1 MSRFSRRQESVEG
14 DLSLTGTARVDHS
27 ITALARRLRR
37 GDIAVIDVLDLDE
50 RAASELAACRPSA
63 VINAQQSI
71 SGRYPNGGPGVL
83 ARGSIPLIDNAG
95 ADVMNI
101 RDSSR
106 IRVDGGRVLRGDDVV
121 ATGTR
126 MTAEALSAALDSA
139 AQNMHIQLAAFTV
152 NAMDYVERDSALLL
166 DGTGLPAIGVNLKGR
181 HVLVVT
187 GGMLYA
193 KQLRDLRTYLRERKP
208 VIIAVGESADA
219 VLEHAYAAA
228 VIIGNVESVSERS
241 LKAATTV
248 VVHDASGKDAG
259 MTRADALGISRTTS
273 DVGLASG
280 DLAVLLAH
288 SQGASVIV
296 TVGMQTQ
303 LLDYLQGAG
312 ENNAGTFLTR
322 LQAGG
327 SLVDAGTLAQV
338 YRHRYSRWTIVGLL
352 TAGFVAL
359 GLALFATPGGRSW
372 LEEAWQTVSTWLGL
386 S

>member
-1 MSRFSRRQESVEG
+1 M
-14 DLSLTGTARVDHS
+14 GTARVDHS

-71 SGRYPNGGPGVL
+71 SGRYPNGGPSVL
-83 ARGSIPLIDNAG
+83 ARESIPLIDNAG

-106 IRVDGGRVLRGDDVV
+106 IRVDGGKVLRGDDVV

-126 MTAEALSAALDSA
+126 MTTDTLSAALDA
-139 AQNMHIQLAAFTV
+139 AAENMHVQLTAFTA

-166 DGTGLPAIGVNLKGR
+166 DGKGLPTIGVDLKGR

-219 VLEHAYAAA
+219 ALEHAYAAA

-241 LKAATTV
+241 LQAATTV

-273 DVGLASG
+273 DVGVASG

-327 SLVDAGTLAQV
+327 ALVDAGTLAQV

-372 LEEAWQTVSTWLGL
+372 LEQAWHSVSIWLGL